1 MKRTRTQ
8 KRHFHH
14 RNSDVLILII
24 KLRRLKNNVFTLSIY
39 TIEKNDRIIGLFR
52 SPDKILLHYK
62 VNDSMQKKLKQK
74 IGSIF
79 ELFLF

>member
-8 KRHFHH
+8 KRHFHL
-14 RNSDVLILII
+14 RNSDVLII

-62 VNDSMQKKLKQK
+62 VYDSMQKKIEIKNRVY
-74 IGSIF
+74 I
-79 ELFLF
+79 